1 MMNNPLLTIEQF
13 PDYAQIKPEHA
24 KPAIETLCESA
35 KKEIEQLLSTAPA
48 TWATY
53 EKIEAIGDKLSK
65 AWSPISHLHSVM
77 NSDDWRAAY
86 ADCQP
91 IIAQYS
97 AVMSQHTG
105 LYHFY
110 CQLRESA
117 EYKQLNSAQQKLIND
132 EIRDFKLSGVNLSE
146 AKKAQYQKLM
156 QSASELY
163 TTFSNNVLDATQ
175 AFHLHITD
183 AAELA
188 GIPESALAL
197 YRQLAEQN
205 GVEGYWIT
213 LDFPSYVPALTY
225 AENRELREKL
235 YHAYNTRAS
244 ETGPNAGE
252 FNNTPVIAAILSVRE
267 DIATLLGF
275 DNYGE
280 LSLANKMANSPNQVI
295 QFLDD
300 LVEKSRPQAE
310 REYAQLKAF
319 AQEKLGFAELQP
331 WDVAFASE
339 KFKEAEYAFSDEAL
353 RPYFPVPKVMDGL
366 FDIVGKLFNVRFEKN
381 TALSVWHDDV
391 ITYTVKDNDE
401 AIASRLPTKTGCL
414 FGL

>member
-24 KPAIETLCESA
+24 KPAIETLCENA

-110 CQLRESA
+110 CQLRDSA

-225 AENRELREKL
+225 ADNRSLREKL
-235 YHAYNTRAS
+235 YHTTRRLSPPFFRCAKISPLCWVSITTAS
-244 ETGPNAGE
+244 YHWPTRWPTPPTKS
-252 FNNTPVIAAILSVRE
+252 FNFWTIWW
-267 DIATLLGF
+267 
-275 DNYGE
+275 
-280 LSLANKMANSPNQVI
+280 
-295 QFLDD
+295 
-300 LVEKSRPQAE
+300 KSH
-310 REYAQLKAF
+310 
-319 AQEKLGFAELQP
+319 
-331 WDVAFASE
+331 
-339 KFKEAEYAFSDEAL
+339 AL
-353 RPYFPVPKVMDGL
+353 RPSAN
-366 FDIVGKLFNVRFEKN
+366 IH
-381 TALSVWHDDV
+381 S
-391 ITYTVKDNDE
+391 
-401 AIASRLPTKTGCL
+401 
-414 FGL
+414 